1 VDHASRGGSADSS
14 RFATGG
20 SSFGW
25 SFSFNNVFTDTTL
38 KPDDLYVTAYY
49 PGRPVTTHDAHLHAT
64 DRRQAEP
71 LHVTS
76 PTTNRR

>member
-14 RFATGG
+14 RFAAGG

-38 KPDDLYVTAYY
+38 KPDDLYVAAYY
-49 PGRPVTTHDAHLHAT
+49 PGRPVTTT
-64 DRRQAEP
+64 
-71 LHVTS
+71 T
-76 PTTNRR
+76 PTCTPPTAGKPNPCM